1 MSAFFELAHQTEAL
15 LQESAALSDKLGFE
29 AAAQTIRGQLEA
41 QAQNKLTVVAAG
53 EARRGKSSLLNAL
66 LNEKTPL
73 FPVDVNVCTNV
84 VTVVQYGEAES
95 IEAYIEDAKESN
107 QNEMSLAGR
116 IIGCVRSLTG
126 IG

>member
-41 QAQNKLTVVAAG
+41 FSQKKLTVVAAG